1 MSLKRKINYAIC
13 RLLSVLT
20 GSNDDMGH
28 YKNLKKFTFFNR
40 SSCREQIILADY
52 TNANFGLADRI
63 TGILS
68 LYMLSK
74 ESNRNFKIH
83 HPQGFNLIDYLHPN
97 TTNWVIDSR
106 DISYGLN
113 ESRPIIAKLSRRKL
127 ATKGLPKLA
136 PSILQYHAYTN
147 LNFEEFDTSG
157 ALSKYNRHIL
167 FHELFKPSHYLEH
180 LLKEAI
186 STIGTTEYI
195 AIHMRFMNFFEQVEP
210 TNQERTTR
218 TEQEKNGMI
227 SLIHHHLST
236 IHNQYPNKIILLF
249 TDSNH
254 ILQEKFPK
262 YIKTLPGRVG
272 HICAHHE
279 QSNCITDK
287 AFTDLF
293 MISKAKMV
301 INIAGK
307 NLRLSGFSRL
317 AAEIGNIP
325 FIVREEEKPDTPI
338 YV

>member
-13 RLLSVLT
+13 RLISILT
-20 GSNDDMGH
+20 GSNDDMGY
-28 YKNLKKFTFFNR
+28 YKNIKKFTFFNR
-40 SSCREQIILADY
+40 ASCREQIILADY

-97 TTNWVIDSR
+97 TTNWVIDSH

-127 ATKGLPKLA
+127 ATKGLPKLD
-136 PSILQYHAYTN
+136 PKILQYHAYTN

-157 ALSKYNRHIL
+157 ALSKYNRHVL
-167 FHELFKPSHYLEH
+167 FHELFKPSLHLEN

-186 STIGTTEYI
+186 STIGSTQYI
-195 AIHMRFMNFFEQVEP
+195 AVHMRFMNFFEQVEP
-210 TNQERTTR
+210 TVLERRTR
-218 TEQEKNGMI
+218 TEHEKNGMI
-227 SLIHHHLST
+227 SLIRHHLST
-236 IHNQYPNKIILLF
+236 IHNHYPDKIILLF

-254 ILQEKFPK
+254 ILQETFPK
-262 YIKTLPGRVG
+262 YVKTLPGRVG
-272 HICAHHE
+272 HICAPHE
-279 QSNCITDK
+279 QNDTITDK

-293 MISKAKMV
+293 MISKALMV

-307 NLRLSGFSRL
+307 HLRHSGFSRL

-325 FIVREEEKPDTPI
+325 FIVRKEEKPEAPI